1 MLAERESITVLQAV
15 SMAEGVAPG
24 SAPQRARILRQSA
37 DSSASREIVIDV
49 KQILANKA
57 PDQKMQPND
66 ILFIPSSAMKVVS
79 MKAVEAGLQMATG
92 LVIFR

>member
-24 SAPQRARILRQSA
+24 SSPQRARILRPSVN
-37 DSSASREIVIDV
+37 SSVSQEIVIDV

-66 ILFIPSSAMKVVS
+66 ILFIPSSAMKMVS
-79 MKAVEAGLQMATG
+79 MKAIEAGLQMATG